1 MFVGAVVAPTNYNKG
16 INAETPGV
24 QIAQQQGLQ
33 GD

>member
-1 MFVGAVVAPTNYNKG
+1 MFAGALVAPTNHNDG
-16 INAETPGV
+16 INAEIPGM

>member
-1 MFVGAVVAPTNYNKG
+1 MFAGAVVAPTNHNDRIK
-16 INAETPGV
+16 AEMRGV

>member
-1 MFVGAVVAPTNYNKG
+1 MFAGAVVTPTNHNDW
-16 INAETPGV
+16 INAKMRGV